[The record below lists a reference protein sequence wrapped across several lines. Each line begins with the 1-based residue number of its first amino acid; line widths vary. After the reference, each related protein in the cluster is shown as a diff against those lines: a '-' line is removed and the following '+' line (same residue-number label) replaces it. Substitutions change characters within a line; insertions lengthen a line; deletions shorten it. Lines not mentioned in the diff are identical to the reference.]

1 MGLYLN
7 ESGVL
12 TPIAGRGDLTAI
24 RSEMSY
30 LGAKNLLPFNL
41 GHIKKV
47 NGGGTWNG
55 NVYTYRDITYTVN
68 ADGTITVDGTAS
80 ADSIFRVLDT
90 ASLAFALNPDKTY
103 YYTGSPATGSSA
115 STYYSYYSE
124 LIGGTWTY
132 FMNYGASDTSITP
145 NASATQIVVDIFV
158 KSGKT
163 IDNQVFKPMIRLASD
178 PDNTYVPYAKT
189 NQELTENI
197 GDLFENGIDRIAM
210 YDWGNTPPWM
220 SSALSANTLDDIIA
234 AMPTIERPSRLIIGT
249 GVNNTN
255 VLAVDLKTKGLHD
268 SGATIGYLEITKIT
282 SYQNRVIVEY
292 TYKDGSVLKKRIA
305 SVQNGTWTTAQTI
318 L

>member
-7 ESGVL
+7 EDGVL

-124 LIGGTWTY
+124 LVGSTWTY

-189 NQELTENI
+189 NQELTENTSDTGWI
-197 GDLFENGIDRIAM
+197 TVD
-210 YDWGNTPPWM
+210 
-220 SSALSANTLDDIIA
+220 SANITNMA
-234 AMPTIERPSRLIIGT
+234 SGTVKYRVKNGYCTIS
-249 GVNNTN
+249 VAN
-255 VLAVDLKTKGLHD
+255 VLPTDATAHIDIANIPESKAIVGVSLSHGGNYQTDGWINANTTFRINANSTNTSGRYGSLTYPVD
-268 SGATIGYLEITKIT
+268 
-282 SYQNRVIVEY
+282 
-292 TYKDGSVLKKRIA
+292 
-305 SVQNGTWTTAQTI
+305 
-318 L
+318 

>member
-30 LGAKNLLPFNL
+30 LGAKNLLPFDFS
-41 GHIKKV
+41 HIKKV

-124 LIGGTWTY
+124 LVGGTWTY

-158 KSGKT
+158 KSGET

-178 PDNTYVPYAKT
+178 PDNTYQPYAMT
-189 NQELTENI
+189 NKELTESKAKIIYGAN
-197 GDLFENGIDRIAM
+197 L
-210 YDWGNTPPWM
+210 W
-220 SSALSANTLDDIIA
+220 SANT
-234 AMPTIERPSRLIIGT
+234 PVTITLPRLGGLLVGGRSNKGFAIYVCENGSELVVLSGGDFVTASISDLTISLTFSSVYGT
-249 GVNNTN
+249 SFNWKYINSETG
-255 VLAVDLKTKGLHD
+255 
-268 SGATIGYLEITKIT
+268 
-282 SYQNRVIVEY
+282 SY
-292 TYKDGSVLKKRIA
+292 
-305 SVQNGTWTTAQTI
+305 
-318 L
+318 